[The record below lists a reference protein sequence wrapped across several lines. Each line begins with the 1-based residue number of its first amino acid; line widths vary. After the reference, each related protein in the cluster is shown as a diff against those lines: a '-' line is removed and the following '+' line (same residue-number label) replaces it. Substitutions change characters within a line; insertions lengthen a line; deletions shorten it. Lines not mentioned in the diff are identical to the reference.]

1 MYTKV
6 IEYYEQMLDD
16 YPELLTIDE
25 ACGILYVSNT
35 TLYRMCKR
43 GDLAYLKLG
52 GLKRIPRISVVRYI
66 IRNTQ
71 KERTRISKSNKIE

>member
-25 ACGILYVSNT
+25 VCGILYVSNT

-43 GDLAYLKLG
+43 GDLEYLKLG

-71 KERTRISKSNKIE
+71 KGKNPYFKTE

>member
-43 GDLAYLKLG
+43 GDLEYLKLG

-71 KERTRISKSNKIE
+71 KGKNPYFKIK

>member
-1 MYTKV
+1 MSPK
-6 IEYYEQMLDD
+6 IIAYYEEMLND

-43 GDLAYLKLG
+43 GDLEYLKLG
-52 GLKRIPRISVVRYI
+52 GLKRIPKISVVRYI
-66 IRNTQ
+66 IRNTR
-71 KERTRISKSNKIE
+71 KGKKSYFKIE